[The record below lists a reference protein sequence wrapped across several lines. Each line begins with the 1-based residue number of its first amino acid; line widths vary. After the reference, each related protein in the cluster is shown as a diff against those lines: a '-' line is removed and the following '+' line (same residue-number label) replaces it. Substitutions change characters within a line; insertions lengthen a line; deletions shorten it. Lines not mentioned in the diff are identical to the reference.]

1 MQRSTAVVGGAI
13 AACVLAA
20 LLLWSGAWLQF
31 VDPGSYERTTVT
43 VTDENGTELGAVDAR
58 MAQTWQQRLV
68 GLSRTEPLAADEGML
83 FVHDREASH
92 GYVMRDMAFP
102 LDIVFVAENG
112 TITAIHHAPVPAE
125 GASEG
130 ALREYSGVGKYVLEV
145 ERGWVNETGVG
156 VGDRVRIP
164 GETSDGPAAGGD
176 SETASRTTATTA
188 ADCETGPV
196 GTPPD
201 DETPTVTALGEDCTE
216 LATVSVAVADN
227 DSERYT
233 GLSDTES
240 LADDEGMLFV
250 FPESGDYA
258 FVMREMAFPLDIIY
272 IAENGTVTRIHHAP
286 VPEGEYERRYPG
298 EGKYVLEVN
307 RGWANET
314 GVTVGDRFRLPNVT
328 ASS

>member
-1 MQRSTAVVGGAI
+1 MQRSTAVVGGAV
-13 AACVLAA
+13 AVCVVAA
-20 LLLWSGAWLQF
+20 LLLWTGAWLKF

-43 VTDENGTELGAVDAR
+43 VADENGTELGAVDAR
-58 MAQTWQQRLV
+58 VAQSWQQRLV
-68 GLSRTEPLAADEGML
+68 GLSRTDALGADEGML

-112 TITAIHHAPVPAE
+112 TITEIHHAPVPAE
-125 GASEG
+125 GTGEG
-130 ALREYSGVGKYVLEV
+130 GLREYGGVGKYVLEV
-145 ERGWVNETGVG
+145 NRGWTNETGVT

-164 GETSDGPAAGGD
+164 GETADGGA
-176 SETASRTTATTA
+176 ETTETESAATTTPE
-188 ADCETGPV
+188 CEAGPV

-216 LATVSVAVADN
+216 LGRVAVAIADN

-240 LADDEGMLFV
+240 LAPDEGMLFV
-250 FPESGDYA
+250 FPESGEYA
-258 FVMREMAFPLDIIY
+258 FVMREMSFPLDIVY
-272 IAENGTVTRIHHAP
+272 VAANGTVTRIHHAP
-286 VPEGEYERRYPG
+286 VPDGEYERRYPG

-307 RGWANET
+307 RGWTNET
-314 GVTVGDRFRLPNVT
+314 GVTVGDRLRLPNVT